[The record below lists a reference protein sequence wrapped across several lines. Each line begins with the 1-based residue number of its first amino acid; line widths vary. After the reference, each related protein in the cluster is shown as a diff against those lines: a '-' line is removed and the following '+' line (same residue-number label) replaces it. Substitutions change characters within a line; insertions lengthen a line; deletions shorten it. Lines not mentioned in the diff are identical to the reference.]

1 MTEANQPSDAELIAR
16 CLEQDAAA
24 WEALVRRYQRLI
36 SSIAFRFRLSVDDA
50 ADIFQSV
57 CLVMLEQ
64 LPVLRQQTKLS
75 SWLITI
81 TVRECW
87 KFREKRGRTDSLEA
101 QEEETAPEP
110 ADLTQPLAEDALLII
125 ERQHLIR
132 EAVRSLSPVCQ
143 ALIESLFYT
152 DNPPSYA
159 ELSRQ
164 LGRPVASIGP
174 TRGRCLASLKEA
186 LRDRG
191 FD

>member
-1 MTEANQPSDAELIAR
+1 MTESNQLSDAELIAR

-36 SSIAFRFRLSVDDA
+36 SSIAFRFRLSADDA

-87 KFREKRGRTDSLEA
+87 KFRERRGRTDSLET
-101 QEEETAPEP
+101 QEEAAASEP

-125 ERQHLIR
+125 ERQQMIR
-132 EAVRSLSPVCQ
+132 AAVRSLSPVCRT
-143 ALIESLFYT
+143 LIESLFYA

-159 ELSRQ
+159 ELSRE
-164 LGRPVASIGP
+164 LGLPVASIGP
-174 TRGRCLASLKEA
+174 TRGRCLNRLKEA
-186 LRDRG
+186 LRESG